1 MTGRP
6 GDTPGA
12 ERHPRRPDAW
22 TVVLLA
28 VPVVIVLVLLAFV
41 AADPAVGVTASNG
54 PFTDESWDVMNAR
67 NFVLLGAWATDDWT
81 LQLVNLPFSLSA
93 AAVFSVLGVGIV
105 QARLVS
111 IAATGITTAA
121 IGLGLRRPL
130 GPGPAALASMAFAGA
145 TLVLYYGRL
154 AFLEPS
160 VAMWLT
166 LGTLAALRARGE
178 RAGRWGIL
186 AGLLL
191 ALAVGTKP
199 SALAAVGGLVA
210 AVAVVGARQAAVRR
224 WVAGA
229 VLAIASLGGAWLVAV
244 WLPNRTAISN
254 VLRIWASE
262 PIIAPVRT
270 VLGRVTGFPGHND
283 RFISQ
288 SVPLLAAG
296 IAGWAAGAMR
306 WQRLSAEVR
315 LLLAAATGWVVAGLG
330 LLVVAPYRPNRY
342 EEPLL
347 PAFAILLGIGVRV
360 VADAWTA
367 RSRPQTLLAGTAL
380 ALLLVAPGAAAYAG
394 WMANATYRLPAIQ
407 AETLAAIPAG
417 SATQGTYAPAFAM
430 RARVLTI
437 VSRPADQISPGD
449 LYATRNVRWFVGEDG
464 EAPIW
469 ATLHPAA
476 WAARQALLCS
486 DWGATHVCVYRLP

>member
-1 MTGRP
+1 MTDRT
-6 GDTPGA
+6 GDPPGA
-12 ERHPRRPDAW
+12 EHRPRRPDAW
-22 TVVLLA
+22 TALLLA
-28 VPVVIVLVLLAFV
+28 VPVVVVLVLLAFA
-41 AADPAVGVTASNG
+41 AADPALGVTVSNG

-67 NFVLLGAWATDDWT
+67 NFVLLGRWATDDWT

-111 IAATGITTAA
+111 IAATGVTVAA
-121 IGLGLRRPL
+121 LGLGLRRPL
-130 GPGPAALASMAFAGA
+130 GAGPAAIAALAFGGA

-166 LGTLAALRARGE
+166 LGALAALRAGGE
-178 RAGRWGIL
+178 RAGRWGVL
-186 AGLLL
+186 AGVLL

-224 WVAGA
+224 WVAGVA
-229 VLAIASLGGAWLVAV
+229 LAIAALGGAWLVLF
-244 WLPNRTAISN
+244 WLPNRTEISN

-262 PIIAPVRT
+262 PIIAPIRT
-270 VLGRVTGFPGHND
+270 VLSRVASFPARNDGF
-283 RFISQ
+283 IAQ
-288 SVPLLAAG
+288 SAPILAAG
-296 IAGWAAGAMR
+296 TAGWLAGALR
-306 WQRLSAEVR
+306 WRRLSTEVR
-315 LLLAAATGWVVAGLG
+315 LLLAAATGWAVAGLG
-330 LLVVAPYRPNRY
+330 LLAVAPYRPNRY

-347 PAFAILLGIGVRV
+347 PAFAILAGIGVSA
-360 VADAWTA
+360 VAG
-367 RSRPQTLLAGTAL
+367 SRALYPRRRALLAGTAL
-380 ALLLVAPGAAAYAG
+380 ALVLVVPGAAAYAG
-394 WMANATYRLPAIQ
+394 WMRVATYRLPTVQ

-430 RARVLTI
+430 RAHVLTI

-449 LYATRNVRWFVGEDG
+449 LYATRSVRWFIDADNA
-464 EAPIW
+464 APAW
-469 ATLHPAA
+469 ASSHPAA
-476 WAARQALLCS
+476 WAARQAVLCS
-486 DWGATHVCVYRLP
+486 PWGTSRVCVYRLP